1 MRAFWAGLLV
11 VVLALAAFGPSADAA
26 KGKFE
31 LYGHIGHSQ
40 ISMTIKPEGGGE
52 EKLSGPGYT
61 INGGGRY
68 WITDNLGVGLM
79 VEWIQDRS
87 TSAGQTVFDF
97 NSTGFLGTLNYK
109 FVDGERYSL
118 LGLAGVG
125 PYTGKVTNVAG
136 DKWEFPSTVGFTL
149 GLELRSKLTDNASL
163 NAQVGYST
171 VNFKEAKSGP
181 DKSKLNMN
189 AFTLGVGLA
198 YGF

>member
-31 LYGHIGHSQ
+31 LFGHIGHSQ
-40 ISMTIKPEGGGE
+40 ISMTRKPESGGE
-52 EKLSGPGYT
+52 AKLSGPGYT

-87 TSAGQTVFDF
+87 TSAGQTVLDF

-109 FVDGERYSL
+109 FVDGE
-118 LGLAGVG
+118 
-125 PYTGKVTNVAG
+125 
-136 DKWEFPSTVGFTL
+136 
-149 GLELRSKLTDNASL
+149 
-163 NAQVGYST
+163 
-171 VNFKEAKSGP
+171 
-181 DKSKLNMN
+181 
-189 AFTLGVGLA
+189 
-198 YGF
+198 